1 MRNFN
6 EEIILEYREVQQIA
20 KKTIEYAKKIIKPGM
35 NLVDVRKLCEQ
46 KMLEL
51 GADSFWYWD
60 IGAFVFAGDET
71 TVSVS
76 GKQYVTS
83 DRIIDENDIVT
94 IDLSPQNGN
103 IWGDFARTII
113 LENGVVTDKDKI
125 TNAEWKK
132 GLLMEDKLHSELIKF
147 VGMETTFEEL
157 YYHINELILREGFI
171 NLDFMGNLGHSIVK
185 DKNDRIYTE
194 KGNTKMI
201 SDVKYFTFEPH
212 ISIPGSKYGFKKEN
226 IYYFENGK
234 LVEL

>member
-1 MRNFN
+1 M
-6 EEIILEYREVQQIA
+6 EELILDYKEVQQIA
-20 KKTIEYAKKIIKPGM
+20 RETIEYAKTFIKPGM
-35 NLVDVRKLCEQ
+35 NLLEVRKLCEQ

-83 DRIIDENDIVT
+83 DRTINGNDIVT

-125 TNAEWKK
+125 VNAEWK
-132 GLLMEDKLHSELIKF
+132 
-147 VGMETTFEEL
+147 
-157 YYHINELILREGFI
+157 
-171 NLDFMGNLGHSIVK
+171 
-185 DKNDRIYTE
+185 
-194 KGNTKMI
+194 
-201 SDVKYFTFEPH
+201 
-212 ISIPGSKYGFKKEN
+212 
-226 IYYFENGK
+226 NG
-234 LVEL
+234 

>member
-1 MRNFN
+1 M
-6 EEIILEYREVQQIA
+6 EYREVQQIA
-20 KKTIEYAKKIIKPGM
+20 KKTIEYAKKFIKPGM
-35 NLVDVRKLCEQ
+35 YLVDVRKLCEQ

-157 YYHINELILREGFI
+157 YYHINEIILREGFI

-185 DKNDRIYTE
+185 DKDDRIYTE

-212 ISIPGSKYGFKKEN
+212 VSIPGSKYGFKKEN

>member
-1 MRNFN
+1 MD
-6 EEIILEYREVQQIA
+6 YKEVQQIA
-20 KKTIEYAKKIIKPGM
+20 RETIEYAKTFIKPGM
-35 NLVDVRKLCEQ
+35 NLLEMRKLCEQ

-83 DRIIDENDIVT
+83 DRTINGNDIVT

-125 TNAEWKK
+125 VNAEWK
-132 GLLMEDKLHSELIKF
+132 MDC
-147 VGMETTFEEL
+147 
-157 YYHINELILREGFI
+157 
-171 NLDFMGNLGHSIVK
+171 
-185 DKNDRIYTE
+185 
-194 KGNTKMI
+194 
-201 SDVKYFTFEPH
+201 
-212 ISIPGSKYGFKKEN
+212 
-226 IYYFENGK
+226 
-234 LVEL
+234 

>member
-1 MRNFN
+1 MD
-6 EEIILEYREVQQIA
+6 YKEVQQIA
-20 KKTIEYAKKIIKPGM
+20 RETIEYAKTFIKPGM
-35 NLVDVRKLCEQ
+35 NLLEVRKLCEQ

-83 DRIIDENDIVT
+83 DRTINGNDIVT

-125 TNAEWKK
+125 VNAEWK
-132 GLLMEDKLHSELIKF
+132 MDC
-147 VGMETTFEEL
+147 
-157 YYHINELILREGFI
+157 
-171 NLDFMGNLGHSIVK
+171 
-185 DKNDRIYTE
+185 
-194 KGNTKMI
+194 
-201 SDVKYFTFEPH
+201 
-212 ISIPGSKYGFKKEN
+212 
-226 IYYFENGK
+226 
-234 LVEL
+234 